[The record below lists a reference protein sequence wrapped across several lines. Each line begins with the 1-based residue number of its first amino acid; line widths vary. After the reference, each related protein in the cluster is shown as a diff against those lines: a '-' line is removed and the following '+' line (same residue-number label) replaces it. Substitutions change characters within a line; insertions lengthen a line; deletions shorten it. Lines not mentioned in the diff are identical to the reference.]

1 MRSFIGSGFRPPAP
15 TPPPQPLGPLALLK
29 ALRTNPLECWTK
41 AHFEEPIV
49 LGGFP
54 FMRYAVVS
62 DPAAIRKILIDDHSA
77 YRKSTI
83 ERRVL
88 ASRMP
93 NGLVSVE
100 GGEQWQRL
108 RRTLAPLFGRTMTA
122 GFAPAMARVTA
133 DLVERWENLADG
145 GVVEIKAEMSRV
157 ALESLVGCIFAEG
170 LGDPKAVC
178 DATTQYYA
186 TCGGLDPFDILGLPD
201 FVPRFTRLGVQHVL
215 RAFYQALRA
224 AIAER
229 RRSLAAEPNAP
240 RDMLGAMLAAKD
252 PQTGQQM
259 SEPEVKDN
267 VMTFIF
273 GGQETTSSALTWA
286 IYLLSQSAEWRERV
300 AAEADEV
307 IGSPVPDALDALVQT
322 HAVVEEALRLYPPI
336 IGITRTALQRTEL
349 AGRTIDRGTMVVIS
363 PYVVHRHR
371 LLWNDPDIFD
381 PTRFLPGRSKTIER
395 YTFLPFGVGPRMC
408 IGAALAVQEA
418 TLVLAALMRRFVLEL
433 VPGQSVWPV
442 IEFTMKPRDGLHMTV
457 INRLSLAQS
466 RAAE

>member
-1 MRSFIGSGFRPPAP
+1 MHAHTVSGFRPPAP
-15 TPPPQPLGPLALLK
+15 TPQPRPLGPLALLK

-49 LGGFP
+49 LGAFP
-54 FMRYAVVS
+54 FARYAVVS
-62 DPAAIRKILIDDHSA
+62 DPAAIREILIDDQSA

-88 ASRMP
+88 GSRMP
-93 NGLVSVE
+93 NGLVTVD
-100 GGEQWQRL
+100 GKQWERL

-122 GFAPAMARVTA
+122 GFGQAMGRVA
-133 DLVERWENLADG
+133 NALVERWQNLTDG
-145 GVVEIKAEMSRV
+145 GVVEVKAEMSRV
-157 ALESLVGCIFAEG
+157 ALEALVGCIFSEG

-178 DATTQYYA
+178 DATTRYYA
-186 TCGGLDPFDILGLPD
+186 TCGGLDPFDVLGLPD

-215 RAFYQALRA
+215 RDFYEALSA

-252 PQTGQQM
+252 PQTGEQM
-259 SEPEVKDN
+259 TEAEVRDN
-267 VMTFIF
+267 VITFIF

-286 IYLLSQSAEWRERV
+286 IYLLSQSREWRERV
-300 AAEADEV
+300 AEEADDV
-307 IGSPVPDALDALVQT
+307 MGNPVQDALGALVQT
-322 HAVVEEALRLYPPI
+322 RAVVEEALRLYPPI
-336 IGITRTALQRTEL
+336 IGITRTALRCTEL

-371 LLWNDPDIFD
+371 LLWRDPDVFD
-381 PTRFLPGRSKTIER
+381 PTRFLPGRSKMIER

-418 TLVLAALMRRFVLEL
+418 TVVLAALTRRFALEL

-442 IEFTMKPRDGLHMTV
+442 IDFTMKPREGLRMTV
-457 INRLSLAQS
+457 SGRRSRAQS